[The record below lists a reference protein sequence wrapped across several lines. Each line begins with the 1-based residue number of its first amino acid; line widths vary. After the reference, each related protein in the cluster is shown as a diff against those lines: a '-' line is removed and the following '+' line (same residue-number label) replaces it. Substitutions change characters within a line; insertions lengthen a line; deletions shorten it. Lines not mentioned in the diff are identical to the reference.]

1 MNRAHIFACDLT
13 LVAFATLMALI
24 LRDNFE
30 TSVEHLE
37 ALAPYLIVSLLVA
50 GVIFPTFGA
59 YRALWRFAS
68 LGDVLLVVSAAL
80 ATIFGAVAVGFSFN
94 RLNGVPRSLPILQA
108 LLVVALLGGARLLA
122 MLASQE
128 RRWSAVPDDRPSAN
142 APRPKTTLVVGLG
155 RLTDLYLR
163 CVAELAANRV
173 RVAGIL
179 TENERQIGCSVHGV
193 PVLGGPEAIAETIRT
208 LDVHGV
214 AVDSVVVTR
223 EFEALSPAARE
234 ALAALERDGRTRV
247 EFLVE
252 RMGLAL
258 YSDADE
264 EVAPHSADRGAAALS
279 MSEAELERL
288 VRRPIWRVKR
298 AIDIV
303 LAAIMLTI
311 CAPLMILVSIGVALD
326 VGLPVTFWQ
335 QRPGLRGRGFK
346 LRKFRTM
353 RAPFDPAGRRIA
365 DEARLSSLGL
375 FLRRAR
381 LDELPQL
388 LNILR
393 GEMSFV
399 GPRPLLPKDQ
409 PTDLSGRLLV
419 RPGLTGWAQ
428 VKGGREISIAD
439 KTALD
444 LWYVRNASLSLD
456 ALVLLHTAAIVL
468 FGERIDQAAIRRAWR
483 DLGVST
489 ESRAATPPRPNG
501 SPAATENGAGGDAE
515 APRSDFAR
523 RENAA

>member
-1 MNRAHIFACDLT
+1 MSRAHIFACDLT
-13 LVAFATLMALI
+13 LVAIATLMALI

-30 TSVEHLE
+30 TSIEHLE

-80 ATIFGAVAVGFSFN
+80 ATVFGAVAVGFSFN
-94 RLNGVPRSLPILQA
+94 RLSGVPRSLPILQA

-122 MLASQE
+122 MLVGHE
-128 RRWSAVPDDRPSAN
+128 RRWPAAPAPLPSAD
-142 APRPKTTLVVGLG
+142 ALRPKTTLVVGLG

-163 CVAELAANRV
+163 CVAELAADRV

-193 PVLGGPEAIAETIRT
+193 PVLGGPEAITETIRT

-214 AVDSVVVTR
+214 VVDSVVVTR
-223 EFEALSPAARE
+223 ELEAFSPAARE
-234 ALAALERDGRTRV
+234 ALSALEKDGRARV
-247 EFLVE
+247 EFLAE

-258 YSDADE
+258 YSDVE
-264 EVAPHSADRGAAALS
+264 EETAPHSAEAPADRETALLS
-279 MSEAELERL
+279 LDDDELERL
-288 VRRPIWRVKR
+288 ARRPIWRAKR
-298 AIDIV
+298 AVDIV
-303 LAAIMLTI
+303 LAAILLTL

-326 VGLPVTFWQ
+326 IGLPVTFWQ
-335 QRPGLRGRGFK
+335 QRPGLRGRSFE
-346 LRKFRTM
+346 LRKFRSM
-353 RAPFDPAGRRIA
+353 RAAFDPGGRRIA

-375 FLRRAR
+375 FLRRSR

-468 FGERIDQAAIRRAWR
+468 FGERIDRAAIRRAWR
-483 DLGVST
+483 ELGASP
-489 ESRAATPPRPNG
+489 ESRRPSAPPVAAESG
-501 SPAATENGAGGDAE
+501 EAE
-515 APRSDFAR
+515 AAPPGLAR

>member
-1 MNRAHIFACDLT
+1 MSRAHIFACDLT

-80 ATIFGAVAVGFSFN
+80 ATVFGAVAVGFSFN
-94 RLNGVPRSLPILQA
+94 RLSGVPRSLPILQA
-108 LLVVALLGGARLLA
+108 LLVIALLGGARLLA

-128 RRWSAVPDDRPSAN
+128 RRWSTIPAPHPNAN

-214 AVDSVVVTR
+214 VVDSVVVTR

-234 ALAALERDGRTRV
+234 ALSALERDGRTRV
-247 EFLVE
+247 ELLVE

-258 YSDADE
+258 YCAADE
-264 EVAPHSADRGAAALS
+264 ETAPHSAEAAADRDAAMLS
-279 MSEAELERL
+279 MNEAELERL
-288 VRRPIWRVKR
+288 ARRPIWRVKR

-303 LAAIMLTI
+303 LATSMLTI

-335 QRPGLRGRGFK
+335 QRPGLRGREFK

-353 RAPFDPAGRRIA
+353 RAAFDPGGRRIA

-483 DLGVST
+483 DLGVAS
-489 ESRAATPPRPNG
+489 ESHLSARPNG
-501 SPAATENGAGGDAE
+501 PLIATEGGDAE
-515 APRSDFAR
+515 APPSDLAR